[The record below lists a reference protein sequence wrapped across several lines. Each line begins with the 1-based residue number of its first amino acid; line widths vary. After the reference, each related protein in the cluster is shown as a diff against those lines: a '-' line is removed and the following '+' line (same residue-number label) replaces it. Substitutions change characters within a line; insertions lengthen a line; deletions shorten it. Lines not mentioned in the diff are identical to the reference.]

1 MLTRDELIEIS
12 RATGLK
18 PFQQEKH
25 YIQTIALRLIY
36 SEVATELVFKGGTA
50 LWFFHGLNRF
60 SNDLDFTLAGKIDL
74 DKLME
79 HLKRGFQILNFPIQ
93 VRKTKDDEIS
103 FSFKIGVEGPLFTR
117 EIERCFVGFEISKR
131 ERVLK
136 KPKAVEFDPP
146 YPDVLPFTVW
156 VMDLEE
162 ICAEKI
168 RSILTRNYARDLYD
182 LWFLLKKQVN
192 VRKELIDEKLKYYGK
207 KFDEGE
213 LRRLIERRGEYWK
226 SELEPLIIGRL
237 PDFEVV
243 KHEVLAWLEKAGLIN
258 SEIK

>member
-1 MLTRDELIEIS
+1 MLTRDELLEIS

-25 YIQTIALRLIY
+25 YVQTIALRLIY
-36 SEVATELVFKGGTA
+36 SEVGTELVFKGGTA

-60 SNDLDFTLAGKIDL
+60 SNDLDFTLAGRIDL
-74 DKLME
+74 DRLME
-79 HLKRGFQILNFPIQ
+79 HVRKGFEVLNFPTQ
-93 VRKTKDDEIS
+93 ARKAKDDGIS
-103 FSFKIGVEGPLFTR
+103 FSFRIWVEGPLFTR

-131 ERVLK
+131 EKVLK
-136 KPKAVEFDPP
+136 EPKAVEFDPP

-192 VRKELIDEKLKYYGK
+192 VRRELVDEKLKYYEK
-207 KFDEGE
+207 EFDEGE
-213 LRRLIERRGEYWK
+213 LRRLIERRGEYWR
-226 SELEPLIIGRL
+226 SELEPLVLGRL
-237 PDFEVV
+237 PDFETI
-243 KHEVLAWLEKAGLIN
+243 KQEVLNGLERIGLIGPA
-258 SEIK
+258 